1 MSALNSTPMMP
12 QTRAVPFSNYN
23 PNTNIAAENQ
33 AKSNLDS
40 FTTTQGNQAYKDLSP
55 EQKTPFMPQW
65 KPGMG
70 PTQPGMGSIKI
81 TRADGT
87 TVGESSDNT
96 EGITKAN
103 FQADYRQRLQAGKG
117 NVPLPGSGYLG
128 NPAIGPTPMGPPL
141 TGLAQQTREPQ
152 SEYEQLREKVNQAT
166 YARIHMIPQTGVPQV
181 APAGAAAAQDP
192 YQVRVAQIRAQQGAA
207 HDATAKDIATGKND
221 TTTTVAAGNN
231 ATATGIAEGK
241 FRTDK
246 EIATM
251 KDDEKKSELQRTQEY
266 LNKLLGIQQQKADQA
281 GQPKPFDLQKAQKAA
296 QEQIFAA
303 AKGHVENYPQ
313 EQQARIRA
321 ANGLN
326 AEGTGPLQAT
336 TQPARGGT
344 GTGGGAMPTGTQG
357 ATSTQPAQVPQTQ
370 PGSPAATQAQAV
382 GGAAGAPA
390 TRPATRGAI
399 DKDNAKI
406 YLQRAGGD
414 IKKAQEL
421 AANEGWQVQ

>member
-12 QTRAVPFSNYN
+12 LTRSAPFTHYN
-23 PNTNIAAENQ
+23 PTTNIAAESQ
-33 AKSNLDS
+33 AKSDLDS
-40 FTTTQGNQAYKDLSP
+40 FATTQGNEAYKHLSP

-70 PTQPGMGSIKI
+70 PTQPGMGSIKM

-117 NVPLPGSGYLG
+117 NV
-128 NPAIGPTPMGPPL
+128 PL

-221 TTTTVAAGNN
+221 TTTTVEAGKN
-231 ATATGIAEGK
+231 TTTTGIAEGK